1 MDEYGSPEK
10 AEDFPILHS
19 TSPLHSVDGDPA
31 VQYPAVLITTAD
43 HDTRVVPSHSLK
55 FLAEL
60 QGQSSIKYIAVC
72 SFY

>member
-10 AEDFPILHS
+10 AEDFPILLA
-19 TSPLHSVDGDPA
+19 TSPLHNIDADPA
-31 VQYPAVLITTAD
+31 VQYPAVLITTGD

-60 QGQSSIKYIAVC
+60 QGQSTMIIAIYG
-72 SFY
+72 FH